1 MSDDRTEEIRRWVQG
16 LSKDELDG
24 VLQGILGGGLG
35 GLGGGGGLGA
45 FAPGPERHT
54 PEMPELPDPPD
65 EPSALSQSRI
75 EGAPVDAARNR
86 PSPSRTT

>member
-16 LSKDELDG
+16 LSKDELQG
-24 VLQGILGGGLG
+24 VLDGILGGGLRE
-35 GLGGGGGLGA
+35 
-45 FAPGPERHT
+45 FAPERERHT
-54 PEMPELPDPPD
+54 PAMPELPDPPD